1 MTGVSRKTSARIH
14 YPASKFKFIKRTLK
28 QIHMKNIN
36 NQTNILMNEPTQ
48 KAVKM
53 TGAEAVMQS
62 LINEGVDILFGYP
75 GGAIMPVYDALYSVK
90 DKLNHILVRHEQ
102 GAVHAAQ
109 GYARATGKVGTCLVT
124 SGPAATNAVT
134 GIADAKIDST
144 PLVVISGQVGS
155 ALLGTDAFQETDVV
169 GITQP
174 ITKWNYQITRPD
186 EIPWAIARAYFIAR
200 SGRPGPVLLDITK
213 DAQFGSLEYV
223 YKPINYIRSY
233 TPYPT
238 VDPLQIEEAS
248 KLINLSKK
256 PLALIGQGVVI
267 AGAEKELN
275 EFLEKTG
282 IPAAMTLLGLSAVPS
297 DHRLNVGGLG
307 MHGNYGP
314 NIKTNECD
322 LIIAIGMR
330 FDDRITADTSRYA
343 TNAKIIHLEIDPA
356 EINKIIHADA
366 PVLGN
371 VKETLPML
379 TARVSQNDHSAWLEE
394 FRACYRVEYER
405 LIESELFPIKPE
417 LTMAEVVR
425 MVSEAFNDDAIMVT
439 DVGQHQMVAWR
450 YFKFRQTRSV
460 ITSGGLGTMGFGLP
474 AAIGA
479 KLGRPDR
486 PVVLFVGDGGFQ
498 MTIQELGTIYQSKV
512 PVKIVL
518 LNNNFLGMVRQWQEL
533 FFAQRYSM
541 TELINPDFQT
551 IAKGYHL
558 PSLKITERKDLSAAI
573 KEMAEAEG
581 PFLLEVVVEKEGN
594 VFPMVPAGMS
604 VEDVRLE

>member
-1 MTGVSRKTSARIH
+1 MENK
-14 YPASKFKFIKRTLK
+14 
-28 QIHMKNIN
+28 
-36 NQTNILMNEPTQ
+36 TNILMKETTAAPVT
-48 KAVKM
+48 M

-134 GIADAKIDST
+134 GIADAQIDST

-155 ALLGTDAFQETDVV
+155 TLLGTDAFQETDVV

-174 ITKWNYQITRPD
+174 ITKWNYQITRAED
-186 EIPWAIARAYFIAR
+186 IPWAIARAYFIAR

-213 DAQFGSLEYV
+213 DAQFGKLDYV
-223 YKPINYIRSY
+223 YKPMTSIRSY
-233 TPYPT
+233 TPYPA
-238 VDPLQIEEAS
+238 VDSRQIEEAS
-248 KLINLSKK
+248 RLINLSKK
-256 PLALIGQGVVI
+256 PLALIGQGVVL
-267 AGAEKELN
+267 ARAEKELLV
-275 EFLEKTG
+275 FLEKTG
-282 IPAAMTLLGLSAVPS
+282 IPAAMTLLGLSGVPS
-297 DHRLNVGGLG
+297 DHPLNVGGLG

-314 NIKTNECD
+314 NMLTNESD

-330 FDDRITADTSRYA
+330 FDDRITADTRRYA
-343 TNAKIIHLEIDPA
+343 TKAKIIHMEIDPA

-371 VKETLPML
+371 VKESLPML
-379 TARVSQNDHSAWLEE
+379 TEKVSKNDHSEWLEE
-394 FRACYRVEYER
+394 FRACYRIEYER
-405 LIESELFPIKPE
+405 LIERELYPEKPD

-425 MVSEAFNDDAIMVT
+425 RVSAAFNDDAIMVT

-486 PVVLFVGDGGFQ
+486 EVVLFVGDGGFQ
-498 MTIQELGTIYQSKV
+498 MTIQELGTIFQSKV
-512 PVKIVL
+512 AVKIVL

-533 FFAQRYSM
+533 FFDNRYSM

-551 IAKGYHL
+551 IAKGYHV
-558 PSLKITERKDLSAAI
+558 PSLKITRRENLDSAV
-573 KEMAEAEG
+573 KELAGAKG

-604 VEDVRLE
+604 VSDVRLE

>member
-1 MTGVSRKTSARIH
+1 MD
-14 YPASKFKFIKRTLK
+14 
-28 QIHMKNIN
+28 
-36 NQTNILMNEPTQ
+36 NQTKVLMEPKQQPVT
-48 KAVKM
+48 M
-53 TGAEAVMQS
+53 TGAQAVMQS

-75 GGAIMPVYDALYSVK
+75 GGAIMPVYDALYSVQ

-109 GYARATGKVGTCLVT
+109 GYARATGRVGTCLVT

-134 GIADAKIDST
+134 GIADAQIDST

-155 ALLGTDAFQETDVV
+155 LLLGTDAFQETDVV

-174 ITKWNYQITRPD
+174 ITKWNYQITKAD

-213 DAQFGSLEYV
+213 DAQFGSLEYL
-223 YKPINYIRSY
+223 YKPLTSIRSY
-233 TPYPT
+233 TPSPII
-238 VDPLQIEEAS
+238 DPGQVTEAAR
-248 KLINLSKK
+248 LVNFAKK

-267 AGAEKELN
+267 AGAEKELL
-275 EFLEKTG
+275 EFLDKTG
-282 IPAAMTLLGLSAVPS
+282 IPAAQTLLGLSALPS

-314 NIKTNECD
+314 NIKTNEAD

-330 FDDRITADTSRYA
+330 FDDRVTADTRRYA
-343 TNAKIIHLEIDPA
+343 TNAKVIHMEIDPA
-356 EINKIIHADA
+356 EINKIIHADV

-371 VKETLPML
+371 VKDSLPML
-379 TARVSQNDHSAWLEE
+379 TGMVSENDHGEWLEE
-394 FRACYRVEYER
+394 FKACYRVEYQR
-405 LIESELFPIKPE
+405 LIERELYPDKPE

-425 MVSEAFNDDAIMVT
+425 RVSTAFNDDAIMVT

-450 YFKFRQTRSV
+450 YFKFRQSRSV

-474 AAIGA
+474 AALGA

-486 PVVLFVGDGGFQ
+486 PVCLFVGDGGFQ
-498 MTIQELGTIYQSKV
+498 MTIQELGTIFQSKI

-533 FFAQRYSM
+533 FFDNRYAS
-541 TELINPDFQT
+541 TELVNPDFQT
-551 IAKGYHL
+551 IAKGYHI
-558 PSLKITERKDLSAAI
+558 PSLKVTERKDMDSAI
-573 KEMAEAEG
+573 SEMVTSEG
-581 PFLLEVVVEKEGN
+581 AFLLEVVVEKEGN

-604 VEDVRLE
+604 VEDIRLE